1 MLIKK
6 FKAHNLLQIA
16 HSQTWKKQKKTKK
29 RVLCLLS
36 VKTAQHCQKHP
47 LWNCVNVTIIE
58 HSIKHLFTIALYA
71 GPQ

>member
-16 HSQTWKKQKKTKK
+16 RNQTWKKQKKTKK
-29 RVLCLLS
+29 TCN

-58 HSIKHLFTIALYA
+58 HSIKHLFTIAPYA

>member
-1 MLIKK
+1 MLNKK
-6 FKAHNLLQIA
+6 FMAHNLLQIA
-16 HSQTWKKQKKTKK
+16 RNQTWKNKTKK

-58 HSIKHLFTIALYA
+58 HSIKHLFTIAPYV
-71 GPQ
+71 GPR